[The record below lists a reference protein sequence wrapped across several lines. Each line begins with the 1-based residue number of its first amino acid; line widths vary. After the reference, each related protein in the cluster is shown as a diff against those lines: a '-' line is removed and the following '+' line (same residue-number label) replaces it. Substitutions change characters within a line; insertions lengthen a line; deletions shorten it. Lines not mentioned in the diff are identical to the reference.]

1 MLAKAQYKN
10 KILEEL
16 RGLKHTLC
24 SNQAITYSI
33 WASNTVFGQQ
43 LLSAERHFD

>member
-10 KILEEL
+10 KILEII

-33 WASNTVFGQQ
+33 RASNTVFGQQ
-43 LLSAERHFD
+43 ILSAE